1 MKKDDPAFLKLT
13 PLFHQPLPFFEKN
26 RTGPPPPPPLFE
38 NFENSN
44 PDFIK
49 RGVPTMYTG
58 LELSVSRSQN
68 AIYLSIIVMTKETSF
83 YYFCDKKLCAK
94 HKKTH
99 VNSIYIVGIM
109 FVR

>member
-26 RTGPPPPPPLFE
+26 RTPPPPPLFE